1 MYKRQ
6 QGISDFANNSKWLQ
20 GRTLNVGLDWP
31 FIAGRA
37 EIWAA
42 ANILAPIMLGEAL
55 LLANVPCPFSPTGT
69 WNGLLPLGG
78 IIAMGLT
85 PALLIVTRG
94 RVIRMVVIGA
104 VLLPVFLG
112 AGTLVAD
119 FVTFT
124 AKSVGA
130 FPDGVTGLISQ
141 TTMEGPVEKFLAFFV
156 GKATTGD
163 VAMIIA
169 TVVAIVVYVALFAW
183 YRKQMIARNI
193 EYAKQDK
200 CTLSPLTTGKFTE
213 EDLKAAKE
221 AEAAKANA

>member
-1 MYKRQ
+1 MIGSWFIAAVEPLS

-42 ANILAPIMLGEAL
+42 ANILAPVMLGEAL
-55 LLANVPCPFSPTGT
+55 LLANVPCPLSPTGT

-85 PALLIVTRG
+85 PALLVVTRG

-112 AGTLVAD
+112 AGTLV
-119 FVTFT
+119 
-124 AKSVGA
+124 
-130 FPDGVTGLISQ
+130 
-141 TTMEGPVEKFLAFFV
+141 EGPVEKFLAFFV

-163 VAMIIA
+163 VTMIIA

-221 AEAAKANA
+221 AESAKANA